1 MILSVL
7 AQIRQT
13 ARAGDI
19 LRAWRMF
26 ESAGLLASQAPDALS
41 LKGRLLKDRGLR
53 SLGDERRQLLDQAQ
67 AAYMQAAGERRATY
81 PLINAATIALLNG
94 KTQEA
99 SLVATRVLE
108 LLESG
113 DHEPETRYWIG
124 ATAAEGH
131 LLLGNTEA
139 SRTAL
144 ELAIAAAPEAWED
157 HAVTLRQFRQILER
171 IGAPGDLFD
180 HLRPPPSLYF
190 SGIIGLPG
198 DENEIR
204 EKVGVL
210 LDDIRPGAVFGALAA
225 GSDIV
230 IAEMAQAR
238 GARLNIVLPL
248 SLPAFRHISVA
259 QYGGDWA
266 ERFDR
271 LIEAADLVETLDR
284 TNCLSAPAILNGS
297 RVAMGLALRRSRMLA
312 TRAIALHVGR
322 DTDRIAQAEA
332 EWRAQGLE
340 IHDLTLDY
348 SVPAS
353 GAGFGR
359 AVDRTVLASTRPL
372 PPCSDPSVGA
382 PELTEEGYSILRFG
396 DPVMAMDHAAAILHM
411 APESR
416 LGFDCRPCAPESG
429 VEEDA
434 ELAIVLARAAPAGSI
449 CAPWPQIA
457 VIDLLA
463 PDYRFEAAGDIV
475 TPLGDFAIGLF
486 RLLSSA

>member
-1 MILSVL
+1 M
-7 AQIRQT
+7 
-13 ARAGDI
+13 
-19 LRAWRMF
+19 
-26 ESAGLLASQAPDALS
+26 
-41 LKGRLLKDRGLR
+41 
-53 SLGDERRQLLDQAQ
+53 
-67 AAYMQAAGERRATY
+67 
-81 PLINAATIALLNG
+81 
-94 KTQEA
+94 
-99 SLVATRVLE
+99 LE

-248 SLPAFRHISVA
+248 SCPPFAISP
-259 QYGGDWA
+259 
-266 ERFDR
+266 
-271 LIEAADLVETLDR
+271 
-284 TNCLSAPAILNGS
+284 SP
-297 RVAMGLALRRSRMLA
+297 
-312 TRAIALHVGR
+312 
-322 DTDRIAQAEA
+322 
-332 EWRAQGLE
+332 
-340 IHDLTLDY
+340 
-348 SVPAS
+348 
-353 GAGFGR
+353 
-359 AVDRTVLASTRPL
+359 ST
-372 PPCSDPSVGA
+372 
-382 PELTEEGYSILRFG
+382 
-396 DPVMAMDHAAAILHM
+396 AAIG
-411 APESR
+411 PSGSTGSSR
-416 LGFDCRPCAPESG
+416 LPIWWKRLTGRTAS
-429 VEEDA
+429 
-434 ELAIVLARAAPAGSI
+434 
-449 CAPWPQIA
+449 
-457 VIDLLA
+457 LLL
-463 PDYRFEAAGDIV
+463 R
-475 TPLGDFAIGLF
+475 
-486 RLLSSA
+486 S